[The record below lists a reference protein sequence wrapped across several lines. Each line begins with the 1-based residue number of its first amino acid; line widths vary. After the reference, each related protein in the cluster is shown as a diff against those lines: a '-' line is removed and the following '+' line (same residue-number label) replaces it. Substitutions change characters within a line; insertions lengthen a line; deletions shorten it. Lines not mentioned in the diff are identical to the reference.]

1 MLILHICKY
10 IWFFVD
16 IYLFFMFFY
25 LMIVLCKVPIFPNSP
40 PSQFPK
46 TSSKTHPKPIQNLT
60 LGDYLFPTVTRRSPD
75 GRPTVARR
83 STAMWPLCPTNC
95 KLNLSKSCFSH
106 FLPQKFWQSNFLQ
119 YFCTLFSGNENLTPE
134 KWPRFLRVKVVTE
147 TQKIT
152 KID

>member
-1 MLILHICKY
+1 
-10 IWFFVD
+10 
-16 IYLFFMFFY
+16 
-25 LMIVLCKVPIFPNSP
+25 
-40 PSQFPK
+40 
-46 TSSKTHPKPIQNLT
+46 
-60 LGDYLFPTVTRRSPD
+60 
-75 GRPTVARR
+75 
-83 STAMWPLCPTNC
+83 MWPLCPTNC

-152 KID
+152 KIDWKTDKNAAKIKKMHFFSKKMQKNFGSSKISSTFAAGFAQKSKIRVETSSLKDWNNRCSTSDTLYILYRMSRIGKLKSLVKYTI